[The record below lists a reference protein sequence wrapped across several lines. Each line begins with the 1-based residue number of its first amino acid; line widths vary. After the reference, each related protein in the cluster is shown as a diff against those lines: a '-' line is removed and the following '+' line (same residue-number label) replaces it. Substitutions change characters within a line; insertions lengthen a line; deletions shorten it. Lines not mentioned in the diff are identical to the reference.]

1 MKYKHEEEQNSS
13 TILPACLI
21 FQVSY
26 INPRSEY
33 KSLQYKVSARAV
45 QGNIRPINRP
55 SRLVLVT
62 EVINHQASVITDYGL
77 IVC

>member
-1 MKYKHEEEQNSS
+1 MKYKREEEQNSS

-21 FQVSY
+21 FQASY
-26 INPRSEY
+26 INSLSEY

-45 QGNIRPINRP
+45 QGNSRPINRS

-62 EVINHQASVITDYGL
+62 EVINHQASVITDCGL
-77 IVC
+77 TVC